1 MNSTAQNHSETSSD
15 SNDYSASAIVIGQ
28 TIAAAR
34 QEKDYSIK
42 KVSDHIHIRP
52 PYLIAIEEGRL
63 NDLPGTIYIAGF
75 IKAYAK
81 FVDLD
86 GEALLHR
93 LNMAHQFQI
102 KQTKTAPVLMPIPA
116 EPDFVSKRV
125 FWLSILISIVLIFAF
140 YQWHQYNKS
149 ISLDD
154 NFSEL
159 SETAVLPAETPDAI
173 APTTKGLS
181 SEEETSTAT
190 IPAETAPTS
199 EATAPTPEAATST
212 EGQYTETQV
221 AATPTEEIQQ
231 QHTVIAESAVETPA
245 AVAPEVAPLAAET
258 HIPTVI
264 ATPEGHAIV
273 SEAHVHHPAGVT
285 VVEPE

>member
-1 MNSTAQNHSETSSD
+1 MNSTAQNHSEISSD

-52 PYLIAIEEGRL
+52 PYLMAIEEGRL
-63 NDLPGTIYIAGF
+63 NDLPGTIYVAGF

-93 LNMAHQFQI
+93 LNMAHQFQTN
-102 KQTKTAPVLMPIPA
+102 QTKTAPVLMPIPA

-125 FWLSILISIVLIFAF
+125 FWLSILISIVLVFAF

-159 SETAVLPAETPDAI
+159 SEPAVPAETAVVPAETPAI
-173 APTTKGLS
+173 INPTTETHS
-181 SEEETSTAT
+181 SSTETPAAAT
-190 IPAETAPTS
+190 PAETAPI
-199 EATAPTPEAATST
+199 PE
-212 EGQYTETQV
+212 V
-221 AATPTEEIQQ
+221 AAPATESQPTEA
-231 QHTVIAESAVETPA
+231 HIAAAPVETPQQPA
-245 AVAPEVAPLAAET
+245 AEPVAEIPTATAPEVAPLAAEIHVPAT
-258 HIPTVI
+258 L
-264 ATPEGHAIV
+264 TPESHAIV
-273 SEAHVHHPAGVT
+273 SEDTHHPAGVT

>member
-15 SNDYSASAIVIGQ
+15 NNDYSASAIVIGQ

-42 KVSDHIHIRP
+42 KVSEHIHIRP

-63 NDLPGTIYIAGF
+63 NDLPGTIYVAGF

-102 KQTKTAPVLMPIPA
+102 NQTKTAPILMPIPA

-125 FWLSILISIVLIFAF
+125 FWVSVLISIVLVFAF

-154 NFSEL
+154 NFSEP
-159 SETAVLPAETPDAI
+159 SEPVTPAETNVLPAETPATI
-173 APTTKGLS
+173 TPTTEVQS
-181 SEEETSTAT
+181 SSVETPAAT
-190 IPAETAPTS
+190 IPAETAS
-199 EATAPTPEAATST
+199 TPEVAAPST
-212 EGQYTETQV
+212 EVPV
-221 AATPTEEIQQ
+221 AATPAEETQQ
-231 QHTVIAESAVETPA
+231 QPAVIAESAAETPTA
-245 AVAPEVAPLAAET
+245 AAPAVAPLAAET
-258 HIPTVI
+258 NVPTVI
-264 ATPEGHAIV
+264 ATPESHTIV
-273 SEAHVHHPAGVT
+273 SEANTHHPAGVT